1 MQKAAAL
8 VLRQKTNDTCLLN
21 IFDYH
26 NMFGASIYTISDIID
41 LHCLDEVNTKIY
53 KKILKNPRPASELF

>member
-8 VLRQKTNDTCLLN
+8 VLRQMTNDSCLLN
-21 IFDYH
+21 IFEYH

-53 KKILKNPRPASELF
+53 KKDTQNPPPS